1 MRMAFH
7 SLAQQQQNCKK
18 PSKSL
23 CDMIMIRTRCRER
36 KRLRE
41 RRRLRRKRCMT
52 GRCRKK
58 WNLTESRVLYFAMP
72 M

>member
-41 RRRLRRKRCMT
+41 RRRLRRKRCMA
-52 GRCRKK
+52 GRSWKK
-58 WNLTESRVLYFAMP
+58 GHSIKKNGFLKTF
-72 M
+72 